1 MGRGL
6 LVGRVKDR
14 LSAQQSWTAW
24 LRESLP
30 ADLAGHVVHAV
41 PRQGEL
47 VVFTDTPA
55 WCARLRYA
63 VAGIEQS
70 IRQRDSSMLR
80 TFVRVQPS

>member
-6 LVGRVKDR
+6 AGRVTHK

-30 ADLAGHVVHAV
+30 PELAQHIVHAV

-63 VAGIEQS
+63 VAAIEES
-70 IRQRDSSMLR
+70 IRLRDSSLLR
-80 TFVRVQPS
+80 TYVRVQPS

>member
-6 LVGRVKDR
+6 LAGRVTHK

-30 ADLAGHVVHAV
+30 PELAGHVVHAV

-47 VVFTDTPA
+47 VVFADTPA

-70 IRQRDSSMLR
+70 IKQRDSSMLR
-80 TFVRVQPS
+80 TYVRVQPS

>member
-1 MGRGL
+1 MGRGVL
-6 LVGRVKDR
+6 AGRVTQK
-14 LSAQQSWTAW
+14 LSAQQSWIAW

-30 ADLAGHVVHAV
+30 PELAGHVVHAV

-55 WCARLRYA
+55 WCARVRYA

-70 IRQRDSSMLR
+70 IRRRDASVLR
-80 TFVRVQPS
+80 TYVRVQPS